1 MTHNNQKGFTLVEL
15 VVVLAILSILAAVAV
30 PKYVSHVREA
40 RMAALSGLAG
50 SIRSAVMLV
59 QSKYVSLADYTLTT
73 IPTTDGTLVTV
84 SNGITGGIPA
94 STAGGIDNAIK
105 VDGTFTS
112 T

>member
-1 MTHNNQKGFTLVEL
+1 MADSSAVDSLVILVEL

-94 STAGGIDNAIK
+94 SHRQGLHQE
-105 VDGTFTS
+105 VR
-112 T
+112 